1 MAMCHWHQIHSECL
15 LGLFQGLMSQQ
26 EARDRPR
33 FICQGKGCAQ
43 PLKPEAVR
51 SVLERANGSLA
62 AQLYQY
68 RTKLTIVSDLM
79 VWQELAFC
87 PTPECRMFLVAD
99 KDSSIVI
106 CPKCKK
112 AFCPHCCLRSH
123 FNRPCVS
130 FTYPLPRDRCVYCK
144 QRQAVKEGCS
154 RVVCYSDFCQGER
167 AYCAVCL
174 VGLPLEQ
181 ESCRQCHPLN
191 AEPLIDPLQRRNV
204 PIATS
209 LPHPQSIAK
218 PLRVP
223 ASLQRQ
229 NTQTTRPSGDYAP
242 RPAYLPSPKL
252 LHKQGIPTTQGE
264 KERPVPLRRA
274 QTRCSIRDRRNSVE
288 AKETQNSPR

>member
-26 EARDRPR
+26 EARDRSR
-33 FICQGKGCAQ
+33 FICQGKGCTQ

-68 RTKLTIVSDLM
+68 RTKFTSVSDLE

-112 AFCPHCCLRSH
+112 DFCPHCCLRSH

-130 FTYPLPRDRCVYCK
+130 LTYPLPRDRCVYCK

-191 AEPLIDPLQRRNV
+191 AEPLVESRRPKAV
-204 PIATS
+204 
-209 LPHPQSIAK
+209 LPPVDI
-218 PLRVP
+218 P
-223 ASLQRQ
+223 A
-229 NTQTTRPSGDYAP
+229 AP
-242 RPAYLPSPKL
+242 RKIRKYIIKCPNFSASRKHIPKPMRLKHLTPLCFEETKSPPSP
-252 LHKQGIPTTQGE
+252 
-264 KERPVPLRRA
+264 
-274 QTRCSIRDRRNSVE
+274 
-288 AKETQNSPR
+288 